1 MTQREMVVL
10 TDVALITCVVQRG
23 VAKDI
28 IKAAREAGA
37 QGATVNFANGM
48 GVRERLGL
56 LGVAVNVEKE
66 VISIVVSKEQ
76 AERVFES
83 MYLAGNLD
91 TPGMGIMYMTPLD
104 KAATFV
110 PPDVIEK
117 LTEQDRVRAVPS
129 PDSVS

>member
-1 MTQREMVVL
+1 MTQRDMVVL

-23 VAKDI
+23 VADAI

-37 QGATVNFANGM
+37 QGATVNFASGM

-76 AERVFES
+76 AERVFEA

-91 TPGMGIMYMTPLD
+91 TPGMGIMYITNLE

-110 PPDVIEK
+110 PPDVLEK
-117 LTEQDRVRAVPS
+117 LKEQKRVKDVEPGLG
-129 PDSVS
+129 V